1 MSAHS
6 DTTGIANPF
15 YHSDGSID
23 LDLVR
28 KRRNSVGSNI
38 PTISKLSNTPKKKK
52 KSKSTVAI
60 SGHILDD
67 SLRST
72 FSTTNT
78 VTGNT
83 FLSRN
88 INNSTNFNN
97 NNIKKDLRP
106 LRDKNYQNAIQQE
119 IIDYLLECKFDIDM
133 NLPISLKTLRQP
145 TQKSIMLIFK
155 WLYQRLD
162 PGYQFNKSIE
172 SELYQ
177 ILKNLQYP
185 YLETINKSQIS
196 AVGGSN
202 WNKFL
207 GCIHWLVKLNI
218 KMDNL
223 QSKLNQNLIDQPT
236 LELIQIDDQMT
247 MKKNSNNMDLNETT
261 LNSIPDSLEEQDQIK
276 LKYESLIET
285 LVIEYTMEAYK
296 MFLKNQ
302 DNFEPA
308 MKNFQ
313 IGFDKFNRIIQLDI
327 NNLDKQNQIILKE
340 YETMLDKVK
349 NFRITKEKYT
359 ALQNDVNAFQKY
371 INVMENKS
379 KEWPKKLQKM
389 EQDLIL
395 KIDQINDLEKQIRD
409 ILNQMDERQISSND
423 IEDKNKKYESFLQ
436 KLDQMSDQSDKLIA
450 NIQSKKME
458 NKNVLKN
465 LLNILNQYNYSI
477 DVLLNRRLEITGRQ
491 VDNLDQYKLNIK
503 DSLEQIDENSE
514 LSYLKL
520 FNQKNE
526 KYSMKTEKTNKLVE
540 LIEDI
545 EKNYD
550 SIQNDIKT
558 LEDDIL
564 QLENKIKREN
574 DVNENLKEQIL
585 ALQNESHLQRQSLEK
600 RINLQNVEINK
611 LQERNDNAYATISDK
626 LSDANT
632 AVERKRKQQKE
643 LEKELND
650 KRTKLQ
656 QKLLQIVDH
665 IVEFKLNVQNSLE
678 ETDKFVTDKL
688 AKLNLDQ

>member
-1 MSAHS
+1 MSTLS
-6 DTTGIANPF
+6 DTTGSANPF
-15 YHSDGSID
+15 YHSDGSVD
-23 LDLVR
+23 LEAIR

-38 PTISKLSNTPKKKK
+38 PTISRTTTPKKK

-60 SGHILDD
+60 SGHILDE

-72 FSTTNT
+72 FTTTNT
-78 VTGNT
+78 TSGNS
-83 FLSRN
+83 FINRN
-88 INNSTNFNN
+88 ANLGNN
-97 NNIKKDLRP
+97 NTYTNNTSNAMKKDLRP

-155 WLYQRLD
+155 WLYQKLD

-223 QSKLNQNLIDQPT
+223 QGKLDQSLINQPT
-236 LELIQIDDQMT
+236 LELIQIDDN
-247 MKKNSNNMDLNETT
+247 KINNDITDN
-261 LNSIPDSLEEQDQIK
+261 NIPDSLEEQDQIK

-285 LVIEYTMEAYK
+285 LVIEYTMDAYK
-296 MFLKNQ
+296 MFLKNH
-302 DNFEPA
+302 DNYEMA

-327 NNLDKQNQIILKE
+327 NNLEKQNQTILGE

-359 ALQNDVNAFQKY
+359 ALQNDVDAFQKY
-371 INVMENKS
+371 INVMETKS

-389 EQDLIL
+389 EQDSVE
-395 KIDQINDLEKQIRD
+395 KMEQITSLETAIRD
-409 ILNQMDERQISSND
+409 ILNQMDERQISSAD

-436 KLDQMSDQSDKLIA
+436 KLDEMSDESDKLIA

-477 DVLLNRRLEITGRQ
+477 DVLLNRRFELTGRQ
-491 VDNLDQYKLNIK
+491 ITDLDQYKLNIK
-503 DSLEQIDENSE
+503 EQLEDMDENSE
-514 LSYLKL
+514 LNYTKL
-520 FNQKNE
+520 FDSQDEN
-526 KYSMKTEKTNKLVE
+526 YSMKTDITNKLVE

-545 EKNYD
+545 ENNYE
-550 SIQNDIKT
+550 SIQNDMRT
-558 LEDDIL
+558 LEDEIL
-564 QLENKIKREN
+564 GLENRIKKEN
-574 DVNENLKEQIL
+574 DVNEKLKEQIVNIT
-585 ALQNESHLQRQSLEK
+585 NESHSERQTLEK
-600 RINLQNVEINK
+600 EINLQNIEINK

-626 LSDANT
+626 LADANSI
-632 AVERKRKQQKE
+632 VERKKKQLTDVE
-643 LEKELND
+643 NELNV
-650 KRTKLQ
+650 KRTQLQ
-656 QKLLQIVDH
+656 QRLFQMVDH
-665 IVEFKLNVQNSLE
+665 IVEFKLNVQNSIE
-678 ETDKFVTDKL
+678 ETDNFVNNEL
-688 AKLNLDQ
+688 RKLNLD